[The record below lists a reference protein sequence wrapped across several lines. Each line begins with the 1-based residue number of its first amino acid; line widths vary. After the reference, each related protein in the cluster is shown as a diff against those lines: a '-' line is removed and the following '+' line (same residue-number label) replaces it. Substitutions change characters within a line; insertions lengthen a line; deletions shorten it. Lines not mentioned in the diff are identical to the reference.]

1 MVGAFIF
8 LNLIGG
14 TMDYI
19 ELQKELID
27 KINKVQ
33 TDGEFV
39 ELKST
44 IFGKSGTLTELM
56 KSLKNLPPEEKPQA
70 GKAVN
75 ELRTALLS
83 CCEDKEK
90 QLHRQKIDELINS
103 ESIDLSINKPIKSVG
118 AIHPI
123 NRIRK
128 KLTDYF
134 VSNGYI
140 VYDSPEIE
148 TDYYNFQALNIPPD
162 HPARD
167 MQDTFFINN
176 GILLRSQTSSGQVR
190 LMEKIKPPL
199 KMICPGRVFRNDD
212 DSTHSPVF
220 HQMEG
225 LVVDRNVTL
234 CDLKG
239 TLEGFAKFI
248 FGEKT
253 VIRFRPSYFP
263 FTEPSVEVDVSCFN
277 CGGKGCRVCKNT
289 GWIEIL
295 GAGMVNRRVLE
306 NCHIDP
312 DEYQGF
318 AFGLGLDRITM
329 IEYGINDIKLL
340 WENDVRFLK
349 QFR

>member
-1 MVGAFIF
+1 MNLDEIKTDVLSKLNAVG
-8 LNLIGG
+8 NER
-14 TMDYI
+14 
-19 ELQKELID
+19 ELL
-27 KINKVQ
+27 
-33 TDGEFV
+33 
-39 ELKST
+39 ELKASV
-44 IFGKSGTLTELM
+44 FGKSGVITELM
-56 KSLKNLPPEEKPQA
+56 KTLKSLPSDQKPQA
-70 GKAVN
+70 GKEIN
-75 ELRTALLS
+75 DLRVAINA
-83 CCEDKEK
+83 CCDDKEK
-90 QLHRQKIDELINS
+90 ELHKLAIERALENDAL
-103 ESIDLSINKPIKSVG
+103 DLSVDKPFRSVG
-118 AIHPI
+118 AIHPLNQI
-123 NRIRK
+123 K
-128 KLTDYF
+128 KRLVDYF
-134 VSNGYI
+134 IGNGYI

-167 MQDTFFINN
+167 MQDTFFIDE

-190 LMEKIKPPL
+190 LMEKVKPPL
-199 KMICPGRVFRNDD
+199 KMICPGRVFRSDD

-225 LVVDRNVTL
+225 LVVDKNVTL

-248 FGEKT
+248 FGEQTK
-253 VIRFRPSYFP
+253 IRFRPSYFP

-306 NCHIDP
+306 NCNIDP
-312 DEYQGF
+312 DEYHGF

-329 IEYGINDIKLL
+329 ILCEINDIKLM
-340 WENDVRFLK
+340 WENDVRFLRN
-349 QFR
+349 FRGQGGK

>member
-1 MVGAFIF
+1 MNIKEILTQA
-8 LNLIGG
+8 LNQLNESVK
-14 TMDYI
+14 TERDLSEYKTH
-19 ELQKELID
+19 L
-27 KINKVQ
+27 
-33 TDGEFV
+33 
-39 ELKST
+39 
-44 IFGKSGTLTELM
+44 FGKSGILTGLM
-56 KSLKNLPPEEKPQA
+56 KSLKDLPSDRKPQA
-70 GKAVN
+70 GKEIN
-75 ELRTALLS
+75 DLRIKLTEL
-83 CCEDKEK
+83 CEDREKE
-90 QLHRQKIDELINS
+90 LHRLAIEQTINS
-103 ESIDLSINKPIKSVG
+103 QSIDLTIDRADRTIG
-118 AIHPI
+118 CTHPLT
-123 NRIRK
+123 RVRQ

-134 VSNGYI
+134 IGNGYI

-167 MQDTFFINN
+167 MQDTFFISEN
-176 GILLRSQTSSGQVR
+176 ILLRTQTSGGQVR
-190 LMEKIKPPL
+190 LMEKHKPPL

-253 VIRFRPSYFP
+253 QIRFRPSYFP

-277 CGGKGCRVCKNT
+277 CHGSGCRVCKNT

-295 GAGMVNRRVLE
+295 GAGMVNRKVLD
-306 NCHIDP
+306 NCGINP
-312 DEYQGF
+312 DEYRGF
-318 AFGLGLDRITM
+318 AFGMGLDRITM
-329 IEYGINDIKLL
+329 ILSAINDIKLL
-340 WENDVRFLK
+340 WDNDVRFLHMFK
-349 QFR
+349 

>member
-1 MVGAFIF
+1 MEYNDI
-8 LNLIGG
+8 LSELLIK
-14 TMDYI
+14 I
-19 ELQKELID
+19 EGVQSDREL
-27 KINKVQ
+27 
-33 TDGEFV
+33 G
-39 ELKST
+39 ELKASV
-44 IFGKSGTLTELM
+44 FGKNGIITELM
-56 KSLKNLPPEEKPQA
+56 KSLKDLPPEQKPQA

-75 ELRTALLS
+75 DLRVAFTAA
-83 CCEDKEK
+83 CEEKEK
-90 QLHRQKIDELINS
+90 ELHRKKIADMIDS
-103 ESIDLSINKPIKSVG
+103 ESLDLSINKPIGSIG
-118 AIHPI
+118 ALHPI
-123 NRIRK
+123 NQIRK

-134 VSNGYI
+134 IANGYI

-167 MQDTFFINN
+167 MQDTFFIGN
-176 GILLRSQTSSGQVR
+176 GMLLRSQTSSGQVR
-190 LMEKIKPPL
+190 LMEKHKPPL

-225 LVVDRNVTL
+225 LVVDKNVTL

-239 TLEGFAKFI
+239 ALEGFAKFI
-248 FGEKT
+248 FGDKT
-253 VIRFRPSYFP
+253 TIRFRPSYFP

-277 CGGKGCRVCKNT
+277 CGGSGCRVCKNT

-295 GAGMVNRRVLE
+295 GAGMVNRKVLE
-306 NCHIDP
+306 NCNIDP
-312 DEYQGF
+312 DEYHGF
-318 AFGLGLDRITM
+318 AFGLGLDRVAM
-329 IEYGINDIKLL
+329 IQYGINDIKLL

>member
-1 MVGAFIF
+1 MTELEKLKVEAFSELEGVSTERE
-8 LNLIGG
+8 LN
-14 TMDYI
+14 
-19 ELQKELID
+19 
-27 KINKVQ
+27 
-33 TDGEFV
+33 
-39 ELKST
+39 ELKT
-44 IFGKSGTLTELM
+44 AYFGKSGKITMLM
-56 KSLKNLPPEEKPQA
+56 KGLKDLPPEEKPKA
-70 GKAVN
+70 GKEINDV
-75 ELRTALLS
+75 RVALS
-83 CCEDKEK
+83 SACDEKEK
-90 QLHRQKIDELINS
+90 ALHKLAIEKALETEELDV
-103 ESIDLSINKPIKSVG
+103 SIDKPIRSVG

-123 NRIRK
+123 NQIKNR
-128 KLTDYF
+128 LTDYF
-134 VSNGYI
+134 IGNGYI

-148 TDYYNFQALNIPPD
+148 TDYYNFQALNIPLD

-167 MQDTFFINN
+167 MQDTFFIND

-190 LMEKIKPPL
+190 IMEKVKPPL
-199 KMICPGRVFRNDD
+199 KMICPGRVFRADD

-225 LVVDRNVTL
+225 LVIDKNVTL

-248 FGEKT
+248 FGDQTK
-253 VIRFRPSYFP
+253 IRFRPSYFP

-306 NCHIDP
+306 NCGIDS
-312 DEYQGF
+312 DEYHGF

-329 IEYGINDIKLL
+329 ILCEINDIKLM
-340 WENDVRFLK
+340 WENDVRFLRN
-349 QFR
+349 FRMQGGNK